1 MYKLKGNY
9 TVGTKGLCS
18 TDFLIDFIWFLQG
31 KFCSNCSKR
40 NLPLFTGFPLYL
52 MHKIQGCLHRV
63 HRVPVDF
70 KLSIDLAQ
78 KRSKYAES
86 TLKSASLKAFVR
98 YHDQNIEIYCF
109 KRSSLKHYVKE
120 IA

>member
-18 TDFLIDFIWFLQG
+18 TDFLINFIWFLQG

-40 NLPLFTGFPLYL
+40 KLPLFTGFPLYL
-52 MHKIQGCLHRV
+52 MHDSIYTESTEALV
-63 HRVPVDF
+63 AL
-70 KLSIDLAQ
+70 KLSIDCQ
-78 KRSKYAES
+78 KRSKYAI
-86 TLKSASLKAFVR
+86 LWIFPQLI
-98 YHDQNIEIYCF
+98 D
-109 KRSSLKHYVKE
+109 SSLKHYFKE